1 MANFATKKYTRP
13 VLAQNVK
20 SLSATSFASVSTFA
34 NALSPR
40 AGRKSAQFNALKSI
54 VGRGFTSLLNDS
66 NLSNSEKK
74 VVVLIALNHV
84 TKR

>member
-1 MANFATKKYTRP
+1 MSFTTKKYTRP

-20 SLSATSFASVSTFA
+20 SLSLSNFASATSLA

-40 AGRKSAQFNALKSI
+40 AGRKSAQFNVLKST

-66 NLSNSEKK
+66 SIPNNEKK
-74 VVVLIALNHV
+74 SLLLLSLNA
-84 TKR
+84 